1 MKRLFLVLLGLVTI
15 LGQTIL
21 AQGQSEMILSPGQ
34 SRTLECPPGSLLEFS
49 ARIDF
54 DQAAGAAALLE
65 VTANG
70 KPLGPLRNKSPRFT
84 IKDGRSFPY
93 MGPDGLVYLF
103 FSPNFSDNN
112 QPNCPYYVTTD
123 RGQAYRYAWTLPTG
137 SGGPVTVRLR
147 HVAIHAGKK
156 LMDPI
161 VLRMG
166 GNSPVSGTTVTAPVT
181 PAVDTPPG
189 KQSPGKQSGAT
200 VTVTPPP
207 DSSEAR
213 TPAQQVKACEA
224 NLKYLATGCEYWANN
239 HQGSY
244 PRYLSALKTKYIQSV
259 PTCPATGTDTYSA
272 TYEATRK
279 NGDHF
284 TIHCEGHN
292 HQAAGLEANL
302 PAYDS
307 ETGLVKSR

>member
-1 MKRLFLVLLGLVTI
+1 MKRLFFVLLGLVTI
-15 LGQTIL
+15 WGQTIL
-21 AQGQSEMILSPGQ
+21 AQEQSEILLSPGQ
-34 SRTLECPPGSLLEFS
+34 SRTLECLPGSLLDFY
-49 ARIDF
+49 ARIQF
-54 DQAAGAAALLE
+54 DNAAGAAALLE

-70 KPLGPLRNKSPRFT
+70 KPVGPLRNKSARFT

-93 MGPDGLVYLF
+93 LGSDGLVYLF

-123 RGQAYRYAWTLPTG
+123 RGQAYHYAWTLPTG
-137 SGGPVTVRLR
+137 SGRRVTVQLR
-147 HVAIHAGKK
+147 HVGMHAGKK
-156 LMDPI
+156 FLDPI

-166 GNSPVSGTTVTAPVT
+166 ANSPVSGTTVSAPIT
-181 PAVDTPPG
+181 QAADTPPG
-189 KQSPGKQSGAT
+189 KQSVGT
-200 VTVTPPP
+200 FTVTPPP
-207 DSSEAR
+207 DSSDAR

-244 PRYLSALKTKYIQSV
+244 PRYLSALKTKYIQAV

-292 HQAAGLEANL
+292 HQAAGLDANL